1 VGRHSAA
8 EVVPTTRSG
17 RFGHRTRS
25 GFNAFILYVAPVI
38 AFVGSIVAGA
48 FGVAQLQAALGHG
61 TTGYFIAQ
69 SYSCTTYRY
78 GQQCGWNGEFELAD
92 GKIIGTAFAYDE
104 TDPAM
109 RAGTKVAA
117 LDPSGSLDTA
127 FPRQWNWGW
136 LVTLLVALI
145 GFAGSVLWFWAAVR
159 GAYLERVGRA
169 PPGPLTDF

>member
-25 GFNAFILYVAPVI
+25 GFNAFILYVAPVV
-38 AFVGSIVAGA
+38 AFV
-48 FGVAQLQAALGHG
+48 
-61 TTGYFIAQ
+61 
-69 SYSCTTYRY
+69 
-78 GQQCGWNGEFELAD
+78 GWNGEFELAD
-92 GKIIGTAFAYDE
+92 GKVIGTAFAYDW

-127 FPRQWNWGW
+127 FPRQWNWAGW
-136 LVTLLVALI
+136 
-145 GFAGSVLWFWAAVR
+145 
-159 GAYLERVGRA
+159 
-169 PPGPLTDF
+169 